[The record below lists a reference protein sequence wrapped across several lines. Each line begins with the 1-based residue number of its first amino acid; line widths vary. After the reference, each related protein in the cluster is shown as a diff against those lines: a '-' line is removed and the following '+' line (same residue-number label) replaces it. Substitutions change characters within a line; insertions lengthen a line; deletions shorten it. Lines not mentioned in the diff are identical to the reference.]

1 MAHSMR
7 LLLLLALVSLTGAQG
22 TNPTISLVDES
33 TNGIVQSVRSMS
45 VILSLP
51 SCKFAGETVMVK
63 VTNITG
69 QDIQQPNFTMPVC
82 RFRRE
87 LIALEANIDG
97 YQRMFNLGYQ
107 VTGLEENT
115 KYNVSYEIGN
125 KKSNQLEIS
134 TIMPINYK
142 DIDTGFGRSG
152 AMVVITVLLVIAMA
166 VLISLFIVAVII
178 RK

>member
-7 LLLLLALVSLTGAQG
+7 LLLLLALVYLTGAQETG
-22 TNPTISLVDES
+22 VTISLADES
-33 TNGIVQSVRSMS
+33 MNGIVQSVRSMS
-45 VILSLP
+45 VILRLP
-51 SCKFAGETVMVK
+51 PCGLAGETIAVK

-69 QDIQQPNFTMPVC
+69 QEIQQPNFTMPVC

-97 YQRMFNLGYQ
+97 FQRMFNLGYQ
-107 VTGLEENT
+107 VTGLKENT
-115 KYNVSYEIGN
+115 KYNMSYEVGN
-125 KKSNQLEIS
+125 RKSNQLEIS

-152 AMVVITVLLVIAMA
+152 AMVVITVLLAIAMA
-166 VLISLFIVAVII
+166 VLIGLFIVAVII